1 MAQQKWRP
9 CSFEAWGVLFL
20 SDSTASLD
28 YSWHMWL
35 ITRSDFILSIFLT
48 HMLSLFSLAATM
60 HCSEELKYAF
70 IFKFGPCDKAKPVT
84 HLPSPPNNRQAWMSP
99 RAQSVDSIYYPL
111 CENTDVFPATSID
124 AHINFLCC
132 PLSLLSDSF
141 IKPSVCLVNICCAF
155 LLFCFYFKSKIRHLQ
170 TNPNCYDSCV
180 QKNHVKLRVV

>member
-1 MAQQKWRP
+1 MRLGEP
-9 CSFEAWGVLFL
+9 FFL

-28 YSWHMWL
+28 YSWHIWL

-48 HMLSLFSLAATM
+48 HMLRLFSLAATM

-70 IFKFGPCDKAKPVT
+70 IFKFGPCDKAKAVT

-99 RAQSVDSIYYPL
+99 RAQIVDSIYYPL
-111 CENTDVFPATSID
+111 CENTDVFPATSVG
-124 AHINFLCC
+124 AHISFLCC

-155 LLFCFYFKSKIRHLQ
+155 LLFCFYFKSKISTFTNKLQ
-170 TNPNCYDSCV
+170 LLWFLCPK
-180 QKNHVKLRVV
+180 KNHVKQRVSNAQELEWN